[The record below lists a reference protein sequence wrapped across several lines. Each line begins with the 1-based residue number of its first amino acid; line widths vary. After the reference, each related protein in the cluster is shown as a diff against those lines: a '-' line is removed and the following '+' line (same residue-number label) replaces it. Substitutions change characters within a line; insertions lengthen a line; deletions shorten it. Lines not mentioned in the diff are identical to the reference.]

1 MTCPRCSGLLV
12 PETVHD
18 GALSEDLLRCVNCG
32 RMAKEGE
39 MPKFIDEAHR
49 ERWMEGQRLAREAKK
64 KQAQQGP
71 KSAPL
76 CTTVVKLAPT
86 TRKPAPVV
94 ESIIVTPSSLDEAID
109 QLRGDLEAL
118 ERAKTVLERHQ
129 A

>member
-1 MTCPRCSGLLV
+1 MNCPRCSGLLV

-18 GALSEDLLRCVNCG
+18 VALSEDLLRCVNCG

-64 KQAQQGP
+64 KQAE
-71 KSAPL
+71 KAAAPL
-76 CTTVVKLAPT
+76 CTTVVKAAPKP
-86 TRKPAPVV
+86 RKPAPVV
-94 ESIIVTPSSLDEAID
+94 ESLVVQPTALDEAIER
-109 QLRGDLEAL
+109 LRGDLAAMERTKAIL
-118 ERAKTVLERHQ
+118 ERQQ

>member
-64 KQAQQGP
+64 KQAQEVAL
-71 KSAPL
+71 APL
-76 CTTVVKLAPT
+76 CTTVVKATKP
-86 TRKPAPVV
+86 RKAAPVV
-94 ESIIVTPSSLDEAID
+94 ESIVATPTSLDEAIERM
-109 QLRGDLEAL
+109 RGDLAAMERTKAIL
-118 ERAKTVLERHQ
+118 ERQQ

>member
-64 KQAQQGP
+64 KQAQAAAL
-71 KSAPL
+71 APP
-76 CTTVVKLAPT
+76 CTTVVKAAPKP
-86 TRKPAPVV
+86 RKPAPVV
-94 ESIIVTPSSLDEAID
+94 ESLVVQPTALDEAIER
-109 QLRGDLEAL
+109 LRGGLAAMERTKAIL
-118 ERAKTVLERHQ
+118 ERQQ

>member
-39 MPKFIDEAHR
+39 MPKFNDEAHR

-64 KQAQQGP
+64 KQTEKA
-71 KSAPL
+71 SAPP
-76 CTTVVKLAPT
+76 CTSVVQT
-86 TRKPAPVV
+86 TKPVKKVATFV
-94 ESIIVTPSSLDEAID
+94 ESIVVSPSSLDEAIAKV
-109 QLRGDLEAL
+109 RGDLEAL
-118 ERAKTVLERHQ
+118 ERAKEIVRRIS